1 MAFATCSDDPMP
13 VCVDDYRRIGRAL
26 AGAVSVVAAQE
37 RGSGLTVGLTVS
49 SFVTLS
55 FDPPLVMFAIQHDAN
70 SYPAIVSC
78 RHFGVS
84 VLTAAQAGI
93 AARFAVKGEDKT
105 AGISMDA
112 GQVLAVPLVRDS
124 LAQIECSTSQI
135 FISGDHAIVVGLVQ
149 AARTREGEPLLYF
162 ERSFGTFAALPRNA
176 ASMLTGRDH
185 PLPGSGTDPAQSDR

>member
-1 MAFATCSDDPMP
+1 MTDPASTP
-13 VCVDDYRRIGRAL
+13 VSGDDYRRIGRAL
-26 AGAVSVVAAQE
+26 AGAVSVIAAHE
-37 RGSGLTVGLTVS
+37 RGSGATVGLTVS

-84 VLTAAQAGI
+84 VLGAAQAGV
-93 AARFAVKGEDKT
+93 ASRFAVKGQDKA
-105 AGISMDA
+105 AGIDMET
-112 GQVLAVPLVRDS
+112 GQRLAVPLVAGS

-135 FISGDHAIVVGLVQ
+135 FISGDHAIVVGRVE

-162 ERSFGTFAALPRNA
+162 GRSFGTFAALPRSEA
-176 ASMLTGRDH
+176 AALSGRDH
-185 PLPGSGTDPAQSDR
+185 PLPGSGTDPAPSDR

>member
-1 MAFATCSDDPMP
+1 MP
-13 VCVDDYRRIGRAL
+13 ITGDNYRQIGRAL
-26 AGAVSVVAAQE
+26 AGAVSVVMAHE
-37 RGSGLTVGLTVS
+37 RVGNAMVGLTVS

-84 VLTAAQAGI
+84 VLSASQADV
-93 AARFAVKGEDKT
+93 ATRFAVKGQDKL
-105 AGISMDA
+105 AGTRIES
-112 GQVLAVPLVRDS
+112 GQVLAVPVIADS

-135 FISGDHAIVVGLVQ
+135 FISGDHAIVVGLVE

-162 ERSFGTFAALPRNA
+162 GRRFGTIAPL
-176 ASMLTGRDH
+176 ASG
-185 PLPGSGTDPAQSDR
+185 